1 MASYRRY
8 VARHPLALARA
19 LRQVRLHEWET
30 YGKVQRSGR
39 WAVLECPLTMAPTQS
54 FQDYVRSLA
63 GSTMTVDVNPP
74 AEFFDSLAE
83 LGRTLSSV
91 RIPAPAFGPMDPD
104 HVDQALKGM
113 TGRGLFTQPD
123 LPVIAYR
130 SKLGGSRWCTD
141 CATPSVIRFG
151 TPLTS
156 EDLPDG
162 GLCLKC
168 ERDLLIVVS
177 PPSKHKWPVIAYRGR
192 RSGVLRCSECTGSF
206 LLTDELTSD
215 DLPDGGLCS
224 VCDRDL
230 LIVSGVHCSICKH
243 APHGGE
249 AGCHCGCRGQR

>member
-8 VARHPLALARA
+8 VATHGAARARA

-30 YGKVQRSGR
+30 FGKVQRSGR
-39 WAVLECPLTMAPTQS
+39 WAVLECPLTMAPAQS

-63 GSTMTVDVNPP
+63 GGTMTVDVKPP

-83 LGRTLSSV
+83 LGKKLSSV
-91 RIPAPAFGPMDPD
+91 RIPAPAF
-104 HVDQALKGM
+104 
-113 TGRGLFTQPD
+113 TQPE
-123 LPVIAYR
+123 L
-130 SKLGGSRWCTD
+130 
-141 CATPSVIRFG
+141 
-151 TPLTS
+151 
-156 EDLPDG
+156 
-162 GLCLKC
+162 
-168 ERDLLIVVS
+168 
-177 PPSKHKWPVIAYRGR
+177 PVIAYRGR
-192 RSGVLRCSECTGSF
+192 RSGVLRCSDCTGRF

-230 LIVSGVHCSICKH
+230 LIVVPAPNPFCSICKH